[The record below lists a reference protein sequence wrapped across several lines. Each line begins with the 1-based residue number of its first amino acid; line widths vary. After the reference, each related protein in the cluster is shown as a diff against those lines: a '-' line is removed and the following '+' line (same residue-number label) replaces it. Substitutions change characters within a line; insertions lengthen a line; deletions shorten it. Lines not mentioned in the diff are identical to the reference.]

1 PAPASAFGRPAAA
14 GRGGARDDRE
24 AAPDPRRRTDR
35 QPALVAGARD
45 HGAVHDAQ
53 QGRHHDRAGDAL
65 RAEREVRSPGHQPE
79 GRLAGGRR
87 QMMDSLRQ
95 DVRYAVRQLW
105 RAPAFTVAAVAT
117 LALGIC
123 ANTALFTLG
132 QAMLIRP
139 LTVVLGSEQLM
150 YLTGARMPS
159 RFPTNMSYPDFL
171 DYRAGLRHVAHLSV
185 TSFNQFSLSGGT
197 LEPERVRGEVV
208 SGNYFQILRT
218 PFALGRG
225 FNASEDSVGSPR

>member
-14 GRGGARDDRE
+14 GGGRARDDRE

-35 QPALVAGARD
+35 QPALVASARD

-87 QMMDSLRQ
+87 QMMESLRQ
-95 DVRYAVRQLW
+95 DVRYAARQLW

-117 LALGIC
+117 LALGIG
-123 ANTALFTLG
+123 ANTALFTMG
-132 QAMLIRP
+132 QAILLRP
-139 LTVVLGSEQLM
+139 LAGVRQADQLLW
-150 YLTGARMPS
+150 LTAAVGPS
-159 RFPTNMSYPDFL
+159 RFPTNMSYPDFV
-171 DYRAGLRHVAHLSV
+171 DYREGLRNLADISV
-185 TSFNQFSLSGGT
+185 TS
-197 LEPERVRGEVV
+197 
-208 SGNYFQILRT
+208 
-218 PFALGRG
+218 
-225 FNASEDSVGSPR
+225 